1 MQSDGPGNP
10 IRKSN
15 PQEAKLLGTFLPG
28 GPPHHKES
36 LPSQTSGDFPWADR
50 AVQGALKPCEK
61 TIQAPFCFF
70 RFVLR
75 WAEKWILYHTFPG
88 ESGAK

>member
-10 IRKSN
+10 IRKSK

-36 LPSQTSGDFPWADR
+36 LPFQTSDDFSWEDK
-50 AVQGALKPCEK
+50 AVQGKE
-61 TIQAPFCFF
+61 
-70 RFVLR
+70 
-75 WAEKWILYHTFPG
+75 H
-88 ESGAK
+88 